1 MGSSVKY
8 IGVTIT
14 DYDYDGYEWKG
25 SAAEKLDICLKKKQS
40 EAVLAF
46 LSLLGKNVFV
56 SLPIYVINYSWHF
69 ANFFDFMKS

>member
-14 DYDYDGYEWKG
+14 DYDYDGYERKG

-46 LSLLGKNVFV
+46 LSFSGKDVFV
-56 SLPIYVINYSWHF
+56 SLPIDSWYF
-69 ANFFDFMKS
+69 AIFFF